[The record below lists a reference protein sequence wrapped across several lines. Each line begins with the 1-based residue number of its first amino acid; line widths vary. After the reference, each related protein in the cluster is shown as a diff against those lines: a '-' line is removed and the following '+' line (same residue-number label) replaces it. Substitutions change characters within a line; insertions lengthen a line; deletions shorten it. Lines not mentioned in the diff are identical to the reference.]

1 MEEKRKASRFKL
13 YQMIKLSYG
22 REENIVS
29 ESINISET
37 GILCKTKAEIEMHST
52 FFLLFELP
60 LKAGNRLI
68 KCEGVVIRSAKTKE
82 GWEIGISFADM
93 FPDDKE
99 VLSKYLEELKS

>member
-37 GILCKTKAEIEMHST
+37 GILCKTETEIEMHST

-60 LKAGNRLI
+60 LKTGSHLI
-68 KCEGVVIRSAKTKE
+68 KCEGIVIRSVKTEE
-82 GWEIGISFADM
+82 GWEIGVSFADM
-93 FPDDKE
+93 FQEDKE
-99 VLSKYLEELKS
+99 VLNKYLVELNT